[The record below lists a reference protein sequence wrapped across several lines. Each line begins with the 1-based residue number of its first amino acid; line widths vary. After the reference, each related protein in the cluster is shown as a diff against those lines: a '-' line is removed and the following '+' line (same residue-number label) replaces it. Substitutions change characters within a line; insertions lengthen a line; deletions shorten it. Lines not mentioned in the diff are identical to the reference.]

1 MQCRV
6 TKIYPRRSELLKLD
20 LSTRP
25 ELQNPVEMGHPA
37 YSPVQIPPGFMETR
51 VSVDLPLVSSTIL
64 GTIPVAPLNNR
75 LQMLAAPKE
84 TVAKPGLFV
93 EVNVE
98 DQGAGIPSYLL
109 DRIFEPFFT
118 TKER

>member
-1 MQCRV
+1 MQGHENLSKAFGAPQAGSV
-6 TKIYPRRSELLKLD
+6 NQTGTSEA
-20 LSTRP
+20 
-25 ELQNPVEMGHPA
+25 VEMGHPA

-51 VSVDLPLVSSTIL
+51 VSVALPLVSSTIL
-64 GTIPVAPLNNR
+64 GSIPVAPLNNR

-84 TVAKPGLFV
+84 TVARPGRFV
-93 EVNVE
+93 ELYVE

-118 TKER
+118 TRER